1 MTDFRCTD
9 IVKYHAVGTI
19 PKPNIKEAKSIPEAP
34 NT

>member
-1 MTDFRCTD
+1 MKN
-9 IVKYHAVGTI
+9 IKYHAVGTI

>member
-1 MTDFRCTD
+1 MKN
-9 IVKYHAVGTI
+9 IKYHVVGTI